1 MSLNAFALII
11 LAGLI
16 HACWNIAAKK
26 AGGDSRFAFFT
37 SVLMMFFWAP
47 LGWWLG
53 RDAVPLWGAVEW
65 GFVVASGVLHVVYYV
80 ILLRGYRKADLTVV
94 YPLARGSGP
103 LLSSLVAIT
112 LLGEQI
118 SALGALGIAGVVG
131 GVFLIA
137 GGPGLLRAA
146 HDPAA
151 LLRGYRKA
159 DLTVVYP
166 LARGSGPLLSSLV
179 AITLLGEQISALGAL
194 GIAGVVGGVFLIAGG
209 PGLLRAAH
217 DPAARQRVHK
227 GIAYGLL
234 TGAFIAS
241 YTVVDGYAVKV
252 LLMSPILIDY
262 MGNFVRVGLLAPV
275 VLRDL
280 PTARTLWLAQWRFAL
295 LVAVVSPVAYV
306 LVLYAMQQAPL
317 SHVAPAREVSMLFA
331 ALIGGHLLGEGD
343 RLARVCGAVCIAAG
357 VTALALG

>member
-1 MSLNAFALII
+1 MTLTAFALII

-37 SVLMMFFWAP
+37 SFLMMFIWAP
-47 LGWWLG
+47 LGWWMG
-53 RDAVPLWGAVEW
+53 RDVVPGWGAVEW
-65 GFVVASGVLHVVYYV
+65 GFVVASGLLHVAYYV

-112 LLGEQI
+112 LLGERI
-118 SALGALGIAGVVG
+118 SALGAVGILGVVG

-146 HDPAA
+146 HDPA
-151 LLRGYRKA
+151 
-159 DLTVVYP
+159 
-166 LARGSGPLLSSLV
+166 S
-179 AITLLGEQISALGAL
+179 
-194 GIAGVVGGVFLIAGG
+194 
-209 PGLLRAAH
+209 RA
-217 DPAARQRVHK
+217 RVHK
-227 GIAYGLL
+227 GIFYGLL

-252 LLMSPILIDY
+252 LLMSPILVDY
-262 MGNFVRVGLLAPV
+262 MGNFVRVAVLAPT
-275 VLRDL
+275 VLRDV
-280 PTARTLWLAQWRFAL
+280 PTALSLWRLQWRFAL
-295 LVAVVSPVAYV
+295 LVAVVSPIAYV
-306 LVLYAMQQAPL
+306 LVLYAMREAPL

-343 RLARVCGAVCIAAG
+343 RAARIFGAVLIAAG